1 MELPESLHRWR
12 DWLDWFAADL
22 QPEVGMLIKRL
33 HPLLGTFLGT
43 RLAGAQEP
51 SGLGNL
57 SRRGAYD
64 RLLAS
69 EWLLAQDMP
78 DEFLRRAAGGEH
90 LFLAPPTHSPQ
101 ADRLI
106 VALFDAGP
114 LQLGAP
120 RLAHLA
126 LWVLL
131 ARRARE
137 AGGELRWGILQSD
150 PALHAATEA
159 AHLRSLLKAR
169 TFGLATAAHH
179 QAWQAWLADHA
190 PRPGE
195 CWLIG
200 QEADAGVGVGGPAW
214 THGVHVRQALTE
226 AAIDVRIRSASTE
239 RKLTVSLPPAA
250 IAVRLLK
257 GWFQHET
264 AVAAGMPG
272 LSPHRLATLSP
283 PLLSM
288 QGTHVAVPTLDA
300 PGVMLFH
307 IPKAREAHAAKP
319 RRYRWGPGQQPLA
332 AAFLKKRFCALLSD
346 SGTLHFWQPNRVDT
360 RTRPSRDAF
369 DALPGRRGFLPA
381 AWLNGLRGDCVCVL
395 DLSGRLVYWRVK
407 GTPSAGQQEDDGLQY
422 LASGVIG
429 MAQVHD
435 GVLMYLQRD
444 DGMLVLHRWRA
455 LEDGRRWG
463 LGAAA
468 DVAEVLFGGGQL
480 WREHFGA
487 CAVRKGA
494 QPEQVWTLYS
504 PVQGDSLGFGSVV
517 VRLPAGWRAI
527 GIAQAQGS
535 LVFRLITLDAGRTRL
550 ALHGAGAAEVLYTS
564 ASPIVQ
570 QAVSPAGDLVALLAE
585 DRTLTLYSVRERLIR
600 IQIDGKG
607 AEHAAG

>member
-12 DWLDWFAADL
+12 DWLAWFAEDL

-43 RLAGAQEP
+43 RLAGVQEP

-57 SRRGAYD
+57 SRRGAYE

-114 LQLGAP
+114 LQLGAS

-131 ARRARE
+131 ARRARD

-169 TFGLATAAHH
+169 TYDLATVAHH
-179 QAWQAWLADHA
+179 QAWQAWLTEHA

-200 QEADAGVGVGGPAW
+200 HDADAGVGGPSW
-214 THGVHVRQALTE
+214 THSVHVRQALAE
-226 AAIDVRIRSASTE
+226 EAIDVRIRSGNTE
-239 RKLTVSLPPAA
+239 RRLTASLPPAA

-257 GWFQHET
+257 GRFQHET
-264 AVAAGMPG
+264 TVSDRVPG
-272 LSPHRLATLSP
+272 VSPHRLATLYP
-283 PLLSM
+283 PQLSM

-300 PGVMLFH
+300 PGAMVFH
-307 IPKAREAHAAKP
+307 VPKGKEAHVAKP
-319 RRYRWGPGQQPLA
+319 RRYLWAPGQQPLA
-332 AAFLKKRFCALLSD
+332 AAFLKKRFCTLLSD
-346 SGTLHFWQPNRVDT
+346 SGELHFWQPDRVDT
-360 RTRPSRDAF
+360 RARPSRDAF
-369 DALPGRRGFLPA
+369 DAPPGRRGFLPA
-381 AWLNGLRGDCVCVL
+381 AWLRGAGGDCVCVL
-395 DLSGRLVYWRVK
+395 DLSGRLVYWRAR
-407 GTPSAGQQEDDGLQY
+407 GIPPAGQQEDDGLQY
-422 LASGVIG
+422 LASGVVG
-429 MAQVHD
+429 MAQIHD

-444 DGMLVLHRWRA
+444 EGMLVLHRWQ
-455 LEDGRRWG
+455 LLGECQRWG
-463 LGAAA
+463 LGGAA
-468 DVAEVLFGGGQL
+468 DITEVLFGGGQL
-480 WREHFGA
+480 WRERFGA

-504 PVQGDSLGFGSVV
+504 PLQGDSLGFGSSVV
-517 VRLPAGWRAI
+517 CLPAGWRAI
-527 GIAQAQGS
+527 GLAQSRSG
-535 LVFRLITLDAGRTRL
+535 LVFRLITLDASRTRL
-550 ALHGAGAAEVLYTS
+550 ALHGTGAAEVLYTS

-570 QAVSPAGDLVALLAE
+570 HAVSPVGDLVALLAE
-585 DRTLTLYSVRERLIR
+585 DRTLTVYSVRERLIR
-600 IQIDGKG
+600 TQISGKG
-607 AEHAAG
+607 AEHVAG